1 LSVRYDSDSLIR
13 AIALAFALTV
23 FVAVC
28 LLFAFAAR
36 AHDSEQWIADKHL
49 RDPVSKGFCCGPT
62 DCRVLDDNDVK
73 EVSGGFLVHMKTE
86 VTDTDLTEVV
96 PYNRAMPFAPDG
108 RYHACLGWTYPNI
121 PKIRCFIIPP
131 GSS

>member
-1 LSVRYDSDSLIR
+1 LAVRYDSNALIR

-23 FVAVC
+23 FVCVC
-28 LLFAFAAR
+28 ALFSYAAG
-36 AHDSEQWIADKHL
+36 AHDSEQWIWKKQL
-49 RDPVSKGFCCGPT
+49 VDPVSKSFCCGPT
-62 DCRVLDDNDVK
+62 DCRVLNDDEVK

-86 VTDTDLTEVV
+86 VIDHTETI
-96 PYNRAMPFAPDG
+96 PYDRAMPFAPDN
-108 RYHACLGWTYPNI
+108 RYHACLGWAYPNI